1 MNIRPLTALV
11 PPNMVAPM
19 EPDNRNALV
28 GWACTVL
35 ENDVFCAPKK
45 PFGYLTEDTV
55 IFGPAFTSIGTQ
67 VYSMPENPL
76 IAQTRVVDQLG
87 EGEIYVLVTRGE
99 YNCAVFGELFATAI
113 NQRKGA
119 GVLLDAYARDIKQLK
134 AMNFPLFYRGKNP
147 KTSKGRCEINEC
159 QIPVIMDGVTINPG
173 DYIFGDCDGVVIILK
188 DLIEEVG
195 LTQIMIAIDPAKFNT
210 VAETDAIAQ
219 QILQDLKRSEP
230 IEEDGAVY
238 CPGERSLL
246 NMRQNRELGIPVVE
260 EVWNSVLN
268 M

>member
-1 MNIRPLTALV
+1 MKYNLNEIKHSLYSGILCDV
-11 PPNMVAPM
+11 L
-19 EPDNRNALV
+19 DGLGYRNQAISNAIA
-28 GWACTVL
+28 G
-35 ENDVFCAPKK
+35 
-45 PFGYLTEDTV
+45 LTEDTV

-67 VYSMPENPL
+67 VYSMPESPL

-173 DYIFGDCDGVVIILK
+173 DYIFGDCDGVVIIPK
-188 DLIEEVG
+188 DLIEEVLDRAFALIKDEDRVRDG
-195 LTQIMIAIDPAKFNT
+195 LLSGDSLEKVYTEIGAI
-210 VAETDAIAQ
+210 
-219 QILQDLKRSEP
+219 
-230 IEEDGAVY
+230 
-238 CPGERSLL
+238 
-246 NMRQNRELGIPVVE
+246 
-260 EVWNSVLN
+260 
-268 M
+268 